1 MVHSLPAKL
10 SVFICASIVQ
20 IWNVDKCKPVK
31 QCPTESDYW
40 LIDLA
45 FSPDG
50 STIVTLSDSIE
61 VRPAGSRHATVTNIT
76 LFKCVCVCVYVGMLN
91 TVHTTLL
98 TIDRDVH

>member
-1 MVHSLPAKL
+1 M
-10 SVFICASIVQ
+10 
-20 IWNVDKCKPVK
+20 NKCKPVK

-61 VRPAGSRHATVTNIT
+61 VRPAASRHAKVTDIT
-76 LFKCVCVCVYVGMLN
+76 
-91 TVHTTLL
+91 
-98 TIDRDVH
+98 